1 LKTWFCG
8 RILLLLLWAAPALAQ
23 KTDVIVLIN
32 GDRNTGEIRS
42 YDEGRLLLATSSQGD
57 IKIKW
62 GRIASITS
70 EKTFDLELGD
80 GTHIF
85 GTLLPSEP
93 PGKLQVV
100 GQEGSRTLEF
110 LEVVRIA
117 PVYQGFWS
125 RQAGS
130 FDLGFTYTEANQFV
144 QFNFNGESSY
154 RTKSFKISTQ
164 ISAFLSKQEGVTSSQ
179 RASWTIDYAHFLPRR
194 WFVALLVGLERNRDL
209 GLNLR
214 ASAGGGVGR
223 YFVQTNQTQLSGVLA
238 FTGNREDPTAGDA
251 RYSAEA
257 VAALDYSRFLYD
269 FPFLTLGGRLEV
281 IPSLTDSGRV
291 RLQAD
296 GRVRREIISD
306 FYVSVSVFDSYDS
319 RPPTEGASKNDWGP
333 VVSIGYKW

>member
-1 LKTWFCG
+1 M
-8 RILLLLLWAAPALAQ
+8 
-23 KTDVIVLIN
+23 IN

-42 YDEGRLLLATSSQGD
+42 YDEGRLLLSTSNQGD

-62 GRIASITS
+62 AKITSITS
-70 EKTFDLELGD
+70 EKTFDLELAD
-80 GTHIF
+80 GTHVF
-85 GTLLPSEP
+85 GTLRPSEP

-100 GQEGSRTLEF
+100 QQEGPRTLEF

-117 PVYQGFWS
+117 PVYQRFWS
-125 RQAGS
+125 RLDGS
-130 FDLGFTYTEANQFV
+130 FDMGFTYTEANQFV
-144 QFNFNGESSY
+144 QFNLNGESSY

-164 ISAFLSKQEGVTSSQ
+164 LSAFLSRQEGVASSQ

-194 WFVALLVGLERNRDL
+194 WFLGLLVGLERNRDL

-214 ASAGGGVGR
+214 ATAGGGVGR
-223 YFVQTNQTQLSGVLA
+223 YFVQTNQTQLAGLLA
-238 FTGNREDPTAGDA
+238 FTGNREDPTEGEA

-257 VAALDYSRFLYD
+257 IAALDYSRFMYD
-269 FPFLTLGGRLEV
+269 FPNLTLGGRLQV
-281 IPSLTDSGRV
+281 IPSLTDAGRV

-296 GRVRREIISD
+296 ARVRREIISD
-306 FYVSVSVFDSYDS
+306 FYVSVSVFDSFDS